1 MRTAF
6 TLSIYRLKRVFS
18 GPKTRMSRG
27 LKMNSIIPTE
37 TRGSAEH
44 IPYLKWVISIHY
56 PNYGVDVIIAFFK
69 ELKLV
74 GKFFKRAT
82 TNWKTLSDHALQAH
96 VHSRLRLLHVDNF
109 KIILSLQK
117 QLNLKK
123 NNKC

>member
-1 MRTAF
+1 MR
-6 TLSIYRLKRVFS
+6 LS
-18 GPKTRMSRG
+18 SRG
-27 LKMNSIIPTE
+27 LATL
-37 TRGSAEH
+37 ALEH
-44 IPYLKWVISIHY
+44 YIVYLFFVYSSYSTGCLLTFILSMQR
-56 PNYGVDVIIAFFK
+56 IAFFK
-69 ELKLV
+69 ELELV